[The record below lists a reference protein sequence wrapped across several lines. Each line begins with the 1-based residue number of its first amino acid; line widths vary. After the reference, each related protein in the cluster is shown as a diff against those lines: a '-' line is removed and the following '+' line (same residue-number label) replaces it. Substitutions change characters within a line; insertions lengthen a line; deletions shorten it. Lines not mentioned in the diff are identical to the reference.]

1 MKRHRKLVTM
11 VLIRNIVL
19 CISLLIR
26 STSGFTIQQPA
37 VNPPSSALYSATD
50 DSLSSTPLDRRHLL
64 QGLASS
70 AMALTITSTNPT
82 TASAEATSDKIL
94 VLGGSGFVGTQVC
107 NQLHAKNI
115 PFVSTSTN
123 GRDGTIA
130 LDFTSGIN
138 IGATV
143 KDIIKSNDI
152 TAVISTIGAIGTDDV
167 VKTINSGTGLAAIG
181 AKEAGVSK
189 FVYISVAPEV
199 KDSVK
204 GISLLSNYMD
214 GKAFS
219 EDCIVKNFG
228 SSSYTLIEPTFI
240 YGGDS
245 YGLNPPRVADGPYGR
260 FIEGLLSSS
269 PLRAAASISPG
280 IIGVALEPPIKVGS
294 VAGAA
299 VSSALGLSQEAVLD
313 TYDEINAAAG
323 LL

>member
-1 MKRHRKLVTM
+1 M

-19 CISLLIR
+19 CISLLINN
-26 STSGFTIQQPA
+26 TSAFTIQPA
-37 VNPPSSALYSATD
+37 VNPPSSALYGTTD
-50 DSLSSTPLDRRHLL
+50 DSSSSTTPLDRRQLL

-82 TASAEATSDKIL
+82 IASAEGTSNKIL

-107 NQLHAKNI
+107 NQLQAKNI
-115 PFVSTSTN
+115 PYVSTSTN
-123 GRDGTIA
+123 GRGGTIA
-130 LDFTSGIN
+130 LDFTSGID

-152 TAVISTIGAIGTDDV
+152 TAVISTIGAIGTDDI

-228 SSSYTLIEPTFI
+228 SSSSSSSSSYTLIEPTFI

-299 VSSALGLSQEAVLD
+299 VSSALGLSQDVVLD